1 MALVLCPL
9 FADCQNELSALFK
22 SPSVE
27 IKGFVE
33 EEIKIC
39 DKKKEEL
46 LKKQCSHMK
55 LTYDLIQKFNN

>member
-1 MALVLCPL
+1 MALASVPL
-9 FADCQNELSALFK
+9 FADCQDELPALFS
-22 SPSVE
+22 SPSIE

-46 LKKQCSHMK
+46 LKKQC
-55 LTYDLIQKFNN
+55 

>member
-1 MALVLCPL
+1 MALASVPL
-9 FADCQNELSALFK
+9 FADCQDELSALFK
-22 SPSVE
+22 SPSDE

-46 LKKQCSHMK
+46 LKKQC
-55 LTYDLIQKFNN
+55 

>member
-1 MALVLCPL
+1 LCPL

-22 SPSVE
+22 SPSVEIVE